1 MKKKSIVVSLSKL
14 VIQSI
19 FLISCSKVNMD
30 TSLNTNTKNES
41 LFYQIHGDGAKPIV
55 FLHGM
60 FGSHS
65 YWDGILPSLKDGHQL
80 VLLDLLG
87 FGASPKPHLEYTVID
102 HLNKIDETISKTV
115 LQGAQ
120 FTLVGHSMGA
130 LIALDYAIAHPQRIK
145 KLVLINAPLVTNEQS
160 LKKAIAESSSKVMA
174 AMTFNKQLGMLVCM
188 MHEIMPTLSYPII
201 RWLEPD
207 LPAAVAR
214 DVGHH
219 TWDSFSGS
227 FKNIL
232 LNQNFY
238 NLLDQVSAIPVLILV
253 SSNDKYASDAD
264 IEKLPD
270 RKNLKV
276 IKIEGGHNVL
286 LQDPK
291 KVTVEIL
298 KFID

>member
-1 MKKKSIVVSLSKL
+1 MKNLNIVSTVEYFKNYNKD
-14 VIQSI
+14 
-19 FLISCSKVNMD
+19 SCSI
-30 TSLNTNTKNES
+30 TS
-41 LFYQIHGDGAKPIV
+41 
-55 FLHGM
+55 GM
-60 FGSHS
+60 SKAYAFG
-65 YWDGILPSLKDGHQL
+65 Q
-80 VLLDLLG
+80 
-87 FGASPKPHLEYTVID
+87 
-102 HLNKIDETISKTV
+102 IDETISKTV

-145 KLVLINAPLVTNEQS
+145 KLVLINAPMVTNEQS
-160 LKKAIAESSSKVMA
+160 LKKAIADSSSRVMA
-174 AMTFNKQLGMLVCM
+174 SMTFNKQLGMLVCRL
-188 MHEIMPTLSYPII
+188 HEIMPMLSYPII
-201 RWLEPD
+201 RWLEPE

-238 NLLDQVSAIPVLILV
+238 NLLDQVTAIPTLILV
-253 SSNDKYASDAD
+253 SSDDKYASNTD
-264 IEKLPD
+264 IKKLPD

-291 KVTVEIL
+291 KVAVEIL
-298 KFID
+298 KFNDY